1 MELSHE
7 EIADAMH
14 DHYRELT
21 RLEYS
26 LVIVSLE
33 ASKALKHY
41 TAIIT
46 KSINLMGSGQWY
58 PWQEDRHLR
67 MVWAVVKQT
76 LYKTDHYI
84 HHLHNDMSEM
94 LTNWHENSNCTE
106 TCQLLLEEA
115 EQYTTTRFIKNAKQ
129 VILRWK
135 NSSPII
141 DEILSQERVQPVN
154 YPLEV
159 HCDDYTAMIK
169 GYLEAM
175 DAATDGMIEAM
186 SIVRRAKTVYDLW
199 DAETINMNT
208 GAPYRNRQ
216 YVHDFL
222 KLFNHAANKSY
233 YRYMDAHHEILFCSE
248 TYSLGDGWADDPD
261 GFAARLGRITKWQN
275 ESPAI
280 TIESATKNLRRYKE
294 WYSELLNL
302 VNEIAEENG
311 FY

>member
-7 EIADAMH
+7 EIADGMH

-26 LVIVSLE
+26 LVSVSLE
-33 ASKALKHY
+33 ASKALKRY

-46 KSINLMGSGQWY
+46 KSIDLIGSGQWY

-94 LTNWHENSNCTE
+94 LTNWHENSTCTE

-115 EQYTTTRFIKNAKQ
+115 EQYATTRFIKNAKQ
-129 VILRWK
+129 VIRRWK
-135 NSSPII
+135 NVSPII
-141 DEILSQERVQPVN
+141 DEILSQEHVQPVK
-154 YPLEV
+154 YPLDV
-159 HCDDYTAMIK
+159 HCDEYTAMIK

-175 DAATDGMIEAM
+175 DAATDGMIEGM
-186 SIVRRAKTVYDLW
+186 NIVRRTKTVYDLW
-199 DAETINMNT
+199 DAETINMNN
-208 GAPYRNRQ
+208 GKPYRNRQ

-222 KLFNHAANKSY
+222 MLFNHAANYSY
-233 YRYMDAHHEILFCSE
+233 YRYMDAHREVLFCSE
-248 TYSLGDGWADDPD
+248 TYSLGGGWADDPE
-261 GFAARLGRITKWQN
+261 GFAARLERITKWQN

-280 TIESATKNLRRYKE
+280 TMETATKDLRRYKE
-294 WYSELLNL
+294 WYADLLNL
-302 VNEIAEENG
+302 VNEIAENNG
-311 FY
+311 F

>member
-21 RLEYS
+21 RLEYG
-26 LVIVSLE
+26 LVVVNLE
-33 ASKALKHY
+33 ASKALKRY

-76 LYKTDHYI
+76 LYKTGHYI

-115 EQYTTTRFIKNAKQ
+115 EQYATTRFIKNAKQ
-129 VILRWK
+129 VIRRWK
-135 NSSPII
+135 NVSPIV
-141 DEILSQERVQPVN
+141 DEILYQGRVQPVN
-154 YPLEV
+154 YPLDV
-159 HCDDYTAMIK
+159 HYDEYTAMIK

-186 SIVRRAKTVYDLW
+186 SIVRRTKTVYDLW
-199 DAETINMNT
+199 DAETINMNA

-222 KLFNHAANKSY
+222 KLFNHAANDSY
-233 YRYMDAHHEILFCSE
+233 YRCMGAHHEVLFCSE
-248 TYSLGDGWADDPD
+248 TYTLGGGWDDDPE
-261 GFAARLGRITKWQN
+261 GFAARLEHITKWQN

-280 TIESATKNLRRYKE
+280 TVESATKDLRRYKE
-294 WYSELLNL
+294 CYADLLNL
-302 VNEIAEENG
+302 VNEIAENNG
-311 FY
+311 F

>member
-26 LVIVSLE
+26 LVSVSLE

-94 LTNWHENSNCTE
+94 LTNWHENSNCVE

-115 EQYTTTRFIKNAKQ
+115 EQYATTRFIKNAKQ
-129 VILRWK
+129 VIHRWK
-135 NSSPII
+135 NVSPII
-141 DEILSQERVQPVN
+141 DEILSQERVQPAE

-159 HCDDYTAMIK
+159 HCDDYITMIK

-175 DAATDGMIEAM
+175 DAATDGMIQAM
-186 SIVRRAKTVYDLW
+186 NIVRRTKTVYDLW
-199 DAETINMNT
+199 DAETINMST
-208 GAPYRNRQ
+208 GKPYRNRQ
-216 YVHDFL
+216 YIHDFL
-222 KLFNHAANKSY
+222 KLFNYAANDSY
-233 YRYMDAHHEILFCSE
+233 HEYLNAHHEILFCSE
-248 TYSLGDGWADDPD
+248 TYSLGGGWADNPE
-261 GFAARLGRITKWQN
+261 GFAGRLERITKWQN

-280 TIESATKNLRRYKE
+280 TVESATKDLRRYKE
-294 WYSELLNL
+294 WYPDMLNL
-302 VNEIAEENG
+302 VNEIAENNG

>member
-7 EIADAMH
+7 EVADAMH

-33 ASKALKHY
+33 ASKALKRY

-46 KSINLMGSGQWY
+46 KSIDLMGSGQWY

-94 LTNWHENSNCTE
+94 LTNWHENSNCVE

-115 EQYTTTRFIKNAKQ
+115 EQYATTRFIKNAKQ

-169 GYLEAM
+169 GYLEA
-175 DAATDGMIEAM
+175 
-186 SIVRRAKTVYDLW
+186 
-199 DAETINMNT
+199 INMNT

-280 TIESATKNLRRYKE
+280 TVESATKNLRRYKE

-302 VNEIAEENG
+302 VKEIAEENG